1 MSDEAVSIYID
12 LKSPYSYVAAHKAL
26 ALEEAGKVIFDWR
39 PFVLNTAER
48 AKADRESFIRRARY
62 IYRDVR
68 RFATPLNLTVKG
80 PKQIHD
86 STLASIA
93 LLFSQNAGA
102 HRRYIS
108 ECYRRFFDRDLEL
121 DNAKAIEALLAD
133 CGIDA
138 SEFTPYAAGEGSD
151 LLASCRAEAD
161 AIGVFA
167 VPTFV
172 IGTELYWGQDRMDMA
187 LTEAGIV

>member
-1 MSDEAVSIYID
+1 M
-12 LKSPYSYVAAHKAL
+12 KSWS
-26 ALEEAGKVIFDWR
+26 
-39 PFVLNTAER
+39 PFVGLCLL
-48 AKADRESFIRRARY
+48 SICVGFIAPSQ
-62 IYRDVR
+62 
-68 RFATPLNLTVKG
+68 A
-80 PKQIHD
+80 
-86 STLASIA
+86 IA

-187 LTEAGIV
+187 MTEAGIV